1 MSMIGAPL
9 TVRGKEA
16 IFVVGYMTA
25 DSQLRLWDVED
36 FGWQTP
42 AHLHN
47 KEQQQPRQETIE
59 ENS

>member
-25 DSQLRLWDVED
+25 DSQLRLRDVED
-36 FGWQTP
+36 FG
-42 AHLHN
+42 
-47 KEQQQPRQETIE
+47 
-59 ENS
+59 

>member
-1 MSMIGAPL
+1 
-9 TVRGKEA
+9 
-16 IFVVGYMTA
+16 VGYMTA
-25 DSQLRLWDVED
+25 DSQLRLRDVED